1 MDSEDRLVAVITIGV
16 VLSIILGF
24 VLIIG
29 MSQKYYKDKDI
40 RHLEQE
46 LKIKQIEIY
55 GEEVGDTAREEA
67 Q

>member
-1 MDSEDRLVAVITIGV
+1 MDSDDKMMAIIAIGV
-16 VLSIILGF
+16 TFILVFGSLSL
-24 VLIIG
+24 IG

-55 GEEVGDTAREEA
+55 GEEVGDTTGEEA

>member
-1 MDSEDRLVAVITIGV
+1 MDSDDEMMAIIAIGV
-16 VLSIILGF
+16 TFILVFGFLSL
-24 VLIIG
+24 IG

-55 GEEVGDTAREEA
+55 GEEVGDTAGEEA

>member
-1 MDSEDRLVAVITIGV
+1 MDSDDKMMAIIAIGV
-16 VLSIILGF
+16 TFILVLGF
-24 VLIIG
+24 LSLIG

>member
-1 MDSEDRLVAVITIGV
+1 
-16 VLSIILGF
+16 
-24 VLIIG
+24 

-55 GEEVGDTAREEA
+55 GEEVGDTTGEEA

>member
-1 MDSEDRLVAVITIGV
+1 MDSEDKMTTIIGLGVILAIVITI
-16 VLSIILGF
+16 LG
-24 VLIIG
+24 LTM

-55 GEEVGDTAREEA
+55 GEEVSE
-67 Q
+67 